1 MALGVALRQLQEQSR
16 DNPLIAAQTRVQL
29 EQVLRDTGRY
39 VAGRTQVHLALL
51 LDTLQA
57 LGEALDAVHSEQ
69 FDAPAEDLRSLFR
82 IRVALLVIAGFLRH
96 YSGYLDPAA
105 EGAPALAH

>member
-1 MALGVALRQLQEQSR
+1 MALRQLQEQSR
-16 DNPLIAAQTRVQL
+16 DNPLIAASTRVQL

-105 EGAPALAH
+105 EGEPALAH